1 VSFRAV
7 VTEVSAPASV
17 SWIKIASKMNRIIF
31 AIILQALALGGV
43 AQAPEP
49 PTPEQQLLT
58 LLNLERRQA
67 HLTVFQWDA
76 KVAEAAQAH
85 SQMLANRRMLSHQFA
100 GEPELMRR
108 VSSTGA
114 RFSSVA
120 ENVAVAADAEEA
132 HLALMMSPG
141 HRANILNPDYNAVGI
156 SVARVNKEIYVTE
169 DFAHVVAAYSAE
181 EFRQGVIA
189 AFNRMRVAHR
199 LGPIDSHADAGLDQE
214 ACKSHTDL
222 ERVLLGT
229 SQATRATMFN
239 ATEPDKLPPAL
250 DQAASDVLL
259 HRMSIGVCFR
269 SGPKTAFPDFSVIVA
284 FYQIK

>member
-1 VSFRAV
+1 MAARLTAGRPPEATSSGAPIVFTVKDAGIVDQDVDARLPPQHIDGDPISFVGKHRVDVNSCDRSTRSSCAVSFRAV

-67 HLTVFQWDA
+67 HLTVFQSDA

-120 ENVAVAADAEEA
+120 ENVAVAADAEEP
-132 HLALMMSPG
+132 HLALMMAPG
-141 HRANILNPDYNAVGI
+141 RRANIFNPDYNAVVI
-156 SVARVNKEIYVTE
+156 AVARANNQIYVTE
-169 DFAHVVAAYSAE
+169 HFAHVVAAYSAE
-181 EFRQGVIA
+181 
-189 AFNRMRVAHR
+189 
-199 LGPIDSHADAGLDQE
+199 
-214 ACKSHTDL
+214 
-222 ERVLLGT
+222 
-229 SQATRATMFN
+229 
-239 ATEPDKLPPAL
+239 
-250 DQAASDVLL
+250 
-259 HRMSIGVCFR
+259 
-269 SGPKTAFPDFSVIVA
+269 
-284 FYQIK
+284 